1 GGLSTAAQAGVG
13 GGHEGGT
20 VSLVTGVRPGGT
32 RSGEQ
37 ESDDA
42 YAAGPS
48 FDQILLENV
57 PSLQTPG
64 QGYANSIADSRTD
77 FGEISR
83 TCLSYPS
90 ELQGVGAVS
99 GSGMEAKPLLP
110 EISPL
115 MQ

>member
-77 FGEISR
+77 FGELS
-83 TCLSYPS
+83 TKCLSYS
-90 ELQGVGAVS
+90 TELQAGGRVRGADTD
-99 GSGMEAKPLLP
+99 A
-110 EISPL
+110 
-115 MQ
+115 Q